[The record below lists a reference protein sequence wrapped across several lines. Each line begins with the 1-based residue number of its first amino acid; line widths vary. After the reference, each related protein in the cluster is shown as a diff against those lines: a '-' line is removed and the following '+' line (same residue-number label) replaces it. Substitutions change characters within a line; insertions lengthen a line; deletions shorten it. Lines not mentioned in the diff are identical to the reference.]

1 MEAVVSTTTENALQI
16 AGRVVKRQL
25 SYFFNYNDKYEEV
38 KRYVEMLDNTRKRI
52 QHQVNNAEMNAEEIE
67 DDVQHCLKQLDEKI
81 EKYEQFIH
89 DEYHSKTRCS
99 IGFFPSNLSLR
110 YRLGRNAT
118 KMVEEMKVEE
128 LWNKTFEEVSYRV
141 LPSINVSLTNISY
154 ESFASRTKTI
164 DMFMQALE
172 DSTVNMIG
180 LYGVGGVG
188 KTTLVKEVAKKAQE
202 KKLFTVVV
210 MANITRNPNIIAIQ
224 GQIAEIL
231 GMRLEE
237 ESEIVRADR
246 IRKRLKKEKEN
257 TLIILDDLWDRLD
270 LNRLGIPNSD
280 EDDGSQ
286 QDVND
291 ISNSGYHKMEKE
303 GLSSDFNNMTEEKL
317 SGNNKRC
324 KILLTSRRKQVLCN
338 QMDVKERSTFSIGVL
353 DENEAKTL
361 LKKVAGIQIQNF
373 AYDDK
378 AIEIARMCDGLPI
391 ALVSIGRT
399 LKNKSSFVWEDVYQQ
414 MKKQSYIEGKEP
426 IEFSIKL
433 SYDHLENELLKCIFL
448 QCARMGNDALVMDL
462 VKFCIGL
469 GLLQGVHTI
478 REARNKVNMLIEE
491 LKESSLLLESY
502 SSNRFNMHD
511 IVRDVALSISSKEK
525 QVFFMKNSIL
535 DEWPHK
541 NQLESYTAIFVH
553 SCYIVDDL
561 PGSIYCPRLEVLQ
574 IESKDQLLKIPDD
587 FFKDMIELRVLILTG
602 LNLPCLPSSLIFLT
616 KLRMLSLEKCTL
628 GQNLSIIGEL
638 KKLRILTLSGS
649 NIECFPCEFGQL
661 DKLQLLDLSSCSK
674 LRLIPSNVISRMN
687 ILEEFYMRDSLI
699 RWETEENI
707 QSQNGSLCELSHLNQ
722 LRNLD
727 IHIQNVVCV
736 PQNLFF
742 DELDSYKIII
752 GEFNM
757 LTEGEFKIPDKYEV
771 VKLLVLNLKEGI
783 DIHSEIWIKM
793 LLKSVEYLWLGE
805 LINVH
810 DVFYELNVEGFLKLK
825 HLSIV
830 NNFGIQYIINSMEQL
845 HPLLAFPNLESLYLY
860 KLDNLEKICN
870 NQLLEASFSRLII
883 IKIKSCGKL
892 ENIFPFSMVGHLT
905 KLETIE
911 VCDCDS
917 LEDIISVESQ
927 THINNGDNIEFPE
940 LRLLTLKS
948 LHAFTSLY
956 TNDKMP
962 CAQSFEDEGRNI
974 NKDIIIEIEQDGTS
988 SCHSLFNEKVL
999 IPKLEWLELSSI
1011 NIQKIWSDQS
1021 QHCFKN
1027 LLTLNVRDC
1036 GNLKYLLSFS
1046 MAKHLENLQSLFVGE
1061 CEMMEDIFCPE
1072 DVEGNIDCIF
1082 PKLKKMEI
1090 MCMEKL
1096 NTIWQSHIGL
1106 HSFGNLDYLIIRECH
1121 RLETIFP
1128 SFMRQ
1133 RFQNLQSLTITNCK
1147 LVENIFDFA
1156 NISQTCDKS
1165 ETNLHNIVL
1174 QGLPNL
1180 VSIWKD
1186 DTGEIL
1192 KHNNLQSIKII
1203 GSPNLKY
1210 VFPLSVTYDLENLES
1225 LEVFNCRTMKEI
1237 VASDKGSDENVI
1249 TFKFPHLKTVSLR
1262 SLFELVSFYGGTHTL
1277 EWPSLKDLSIL
1288 RCGKLEG
1295 ITTNISNS
1303 QAKPIVLATQ
1313 KVIYN
1318 LEYMAMSL
1326 GEVEWLQKYIINV
1339 HKMHNLQS
1347 VVLHGLKNVE
1357 VLFWFLHRLPNL
1369 KRLIMRFCQMRR
1381 IWAPLTDISREKIG
1395 VVMQLKE
1402 LELRDMWSLEEIGFE
1417 HDMLLQRVQHLI
1429 IERCTKLKTLASSSV
1444 SFRRLTHLE
1453 VVNCMMKNLMTYST
1467 AKTLDQLTTMKVSS
1481 CPMIVAIVEK
1491 NEEENVQ
1498 EIEFKQL
1505 RSLELF
1511 ALPNL
1516 TSFFTADK
1524 SVLKFSLL
1532 ENLVVSE
1539 CPQMTKFSEVL
1550 SAPHLQK
1557 VHVVAGEKDKWYW
1570 EGDLNATLQKYF
1582 PVDYPE
1588 MKEVRYGKPVFS
1600 DNFFGSLK
1608 KLEFDAVS
1616 KREIVLPSHVLPY
1629 LKNLE
1634 ELNVHSCK
1642 LARVIFDLDES
1653 ETRTKG
1659 IVFRLK
1665 KLTLKNLSNLKC
1677 VWNKHSQGMVNFSNL
1692 QEVFVYDC
1700 GTLVTL
1706 FPLTLAKNLG
1716 NLKTLTIQVCFKLIA
1731 IVEEKEET
1739 IHGTTEKFEFPCLS
1753 KLFLWKMPQLICFYS
1768 GQHHLKCLML
1778 ESLHVSYCRK
1788 LKLFKSGFHDSPLQ
1802 HPMFSIEEVVPK
1814 LKELTLSEKNII
1826 LLDDGHSPQ
1835 DLLHKLNYLQISF
1848 EDYDDKKDTFP
1859 FDFLHKVPNLESLI
1873 VRRCFGL
1880 KELFPSQKLDGHD
1893 GILTKLNTLSL
1904 LNLSELESIGL
1915 HHPWV
1920 KPYIEK
1926 LEVLA
1931 VLWCSR
1937 LNRLVCG
1944 ATSFINLKRLL
1955 VRNCRKIKCLFT
1967 SSTAKSLLNLEALII
1982 ENCES
1987 IQEITEKDVNGEI
2000 VFGRLTILSMS
2011 SLPRLGKSFG
2021 NIKKLE
2027 FDGKSKG
2034 DTVIPSNVL
2043 SHLKSLE
2050 ELNVHNSDEVQ
2061 VIFGM
2066 NDSHTETK
2074 ETVFH
2079 LKKLILK
2086 DLSNLKCI
2094 LNKNPQESVSFPNL
2108 YELFVD
2114 GCGSLVTLF
2123 ARNLG
2128 KLKTHEKQR
2137 YDNLVEIA
2145 GKEDAIEN
2153 GTTEVLMFE
2162 FPCLSLLTLYKLT
2175 NLNCFYPEKHHLECP
2190 KLEIMHVAY
2199 CPKLKLFTSKIH
2211 DSHKEAIA
2219 EAPISCLQQPLFIV
2233 EKVVPKLQGLTLNEK
2248 NMMLMSDAH
2257 VPEDYLSKLNIL
2269 RLCFEDDK
2277 NEKGTLPFDFLHK
2290 VPNLEDFQVQRCFG
2304 IKEIFSSQKLQ
2315 VHDGIPATLNA
2326 LTLFELNQL
2335 ESIGFEHPWVKPFSE
2350 KLQTLRV
2357 GSCPRLEKLGRGAM
2371 SFINLKELY
2380 VKDCGRIEY
2389 LFTFSTAKSLVQL
2402 ETLIVKNCESIKGIA
2417 IKEDED
2423 DCDEIIFERLTKL
2436 TLNCLPRLQ
2445 SFLSGNATMQFSCLK
2460 NAYVINCP
2468 NLKTFSD
2475 GVLTAPRF
2483 LGIKTSYQD
2492 SDLFFHDDLNTSF
2505 QRLFQR
2511 QVRNSSSNK
2520 FNSYIFYAKLY
2531 FYSL

>member
-1 MEAVVSTTTENALQI
+1 MEAVVSTTTESALQI
-16 AGRVVKRQL
+16 AGRAVKRQL
-25 SYFFNYNDKYEEV
+25 SYFFNYNDKFEEV
-38 KRYVEMLDNTRKRI
+38 KRYTEMLDNTRKRI

-81 EKYEQFIH
+81 EKYEKFIH
-89 DEYHSKTRCS
+89 DECHSKTRCS
-99 IGFFPSNLSLR
+99 IGFFPRNLSLR

-128 LWNKTFEEVSYRV
+128 LWNKMFDEVSYRV

-210 MANITRNPNIIAIQ
+210 MANITRNPNIITIQ

-286 QDVND
+286 RDVND

-303 GLSSDFNNMTEEKL
+303 ELSSDFNNMTEEKL
-317 SGNNKRC
+317 SGNHKRC

-373 AYDDK
+373 VYDDK

-433 SYDHLENELLKCIFL
+433 SYDHLENELLKSVFL

-561 PGSIYCPRLEVLQ
+561 PGSIYCPRLEVLH
-574 IESKDQLLKIPDD
+574 IESKDQFLKIPDD

-602 LNLPCLPSSLIFLT
+602 LNLPCLPSSLICLT

-649 NIECFPCEFGQL
+649 NIECFPFEFGQL

-707 QSQNGSLCELSHLNQ
+707 QSQNGSLCELSRLNQ

-793 LLKSVEYLWLGE
+793 LLKNVEYLWLGE

-830 NNFGIQYIINSMEQL
+830 NNFGIQYMINSMEQL
-845 HPLLAFPNLESLYLY
+845 HPLLAFPKLESLYLY
-860 KLDNLEKICN
+860 KLENLEKICN
-870 NQLLEASFSRLII
+870 NQLLEASFSRLKI

-927 THINNGDNIEFPE
+927 THINNGDSIEFPE

-962 CAQSFEDEGRNI
+962 CAQSFEDKGRNM
-974 NKDIIIEIEQDGTS
+974 NKDIITEVEQDGTS

-1072 DVEGNIDCIF
+1072 DVEGNIDCVF

-1106 HSFGNLDYLIIRECH
+1106 HSFRNLDYLIIRECH
-1121 RLETIFP
+1121 KLETIFP

-1156 NISQTCDKS
+1156 NISQTCDKN
-1165 ETNLHNIVL
+1165 ETNLHNIIL

-1192 KHNNLQSIKII
+1192 KHNNLKSIKIV

-1237 VASDKGSDENVI
+1237 VASDKGSNENVI

-1262 SLFELVSFYGGTHTL
+1262 SLLELVSFYGGTHTL

-1295 ITTNISNS
+1295 ITTKISNS
-1303 QAKPIVLATQ
+1303 QAKPIVLATE

-1444 SFRRLTHLE
+1444 SFRRLTYLE

-1481 CPMIVAIVEK
+1481 CPMIVAIVE

-1516 TSFFTADK
+1516 TSFLTTDK
-1524 SVLKFSLL
+1524 CVLKFSLL

-1539 CPQMTKFSEVL
+1539 CPQMTKFSEFL

-1557 VHVVAGEKDKWYW
+1557 VHAVAGEKDKWYW

-1582 PVDYPE
+1582 PYQVFFEHSKDMKLVDYPE

-1677 VWNKHSQGMVNFSNL
+1677 VWNKHSQGIVNFSNL
-1692 QEVFVYDC
+1692 QEVLVYD
-1700 GTLVTL
+1700 
-1706 FPLTLAKNLG
+1706 F
-1716 NLKTLTIQVCFKLIA
+1716 
-1731 IVEEKEET
+1731 
-1739 IHGTTEKFEFPCLS
+1739 
-1753 KLFLWKMPQLICFYS
+1753 
-1768 GQHHLKCLML
+1768 
-1778 ESLHVSYCRK
+1778 
-1788 LKLFKSGFHDSPLQ
+1788 
-1802 HPMFSIEEVVPK
+1802 
-1814 LKELTLSEKNII
+1814 
-1826 LLDDGHSPQ
+1826 
-1835 DLLHKLNYLQISF
+1835 
-1848 EDYDDKKDTFP
+1848 
-1859 FDFLHKVPNLESLI
+1859 
-1873 VRRCFGL
+1873 
-1880 KELFPSQKLDGHD
+1880 
-1893 GILTKLNTLSL
+1893 
-1904 LNLSELESIGL
+1904 
-1915 HHPWV
+1915 
-1920 KPYIEK
+1920 
-1926 LEVLA
+1926 
-1931 VLWCSR
+1931 LWCSR
-1937 LNRLVCG
+1937 LDRLVCC

-1987 IQEITEKDVNGEI
+1987 IQEITEKEEDVNGEI
-2000 VFGRLTILSMS
+2000 VFGRLVILSMC

-2108 YELFVD
+2108 HELFVD

-2137 YDNLVEIA
+2137 YDKLVEIA

-2162 FPCLSLLTLYKLT
+2162 FPCLSLLTLYNLT
-2175 NLNCFYPEKHHLECP
+2175 NLNCFCPEKHHLECP

-2233 EKVVPKLQGLTLNEK
+2233 EKVVPKLKGLTLNEK

-2257 VPEDYLSKLNIL
+2257 VPEAYLSKLNLL

-2290 VPNLEDFQVQRCFG
+2290 VPNLEHFQVQRCFG

-2326 LTLFELNQL
+2326 LTLFELNEL

-2350 KLQTLRV
+2350 KLQTLTV
-2357 GSCPRLEKLGRGAM
+2357 TSCPRLEKLGRGAM

-2402 ETLIVKNCESIKGIA
+2402 ETLIVKNCESIKEIA
-2417 IKEDED
+2417 MKEDED
-2423 DCDEIIFERLTKL
+2423 DCDEIIFERLTTL

-2445 SFLSGNATMQFSCLK
+2445 SFLSGNATVHFSCLK
-2460 NAYVINCP
+2460 NAYAINCP
-2468 NLKTFSD
+2468 NMKTFSE

-2483 LGIKTSYQD
+2483 LGIKTSYED

-2520 FNSYIFYAKLY
+2520 FNCYIFYAKLY